1 MPAVTRARGLRGMIG
16 ASLFAASLFVTCL
29 LAAGTANAGDVK
41 IGVLAGVTGP
51 AATATPPLL
60 DAVNLV
66 ADEVNA
72 NGGILGGQKL
82 QAVVGDTK
90 DTSHGA
96 IKAATRLVDTDKV
109 AALVDTNTSLAT
121 IATAHAVAI
130 PKGVVLISSTATA
143 TVLTTLEDHDFV
155 FRVVPSDAYQ
165 GWMLAHLA
173 YREGF
178 TRVALSY
185 VDTDYGSGMEDTFR
199 DNFEN
204 LGGTITSS
212 HGHEANKESYLPELA
227 ALRQYDPEALVLITY
242 AANGGITMIKEAL
255 ANGSFKQFIG
265 TYSLMNP
272 LLIKEM
278 GPENSKHIFFTAPTL
293 DRSTSA
299 AMKFEKLYSA
309 AYKTTDGKLNIA
321 QTYDA
326 AMLLALAIE
335 QAGSTDRTKVRDAL
349 RQICCGPGEEIEPG
363 EWAKAKADIA
373 AGKKINYEGA
383 SGHCDFDENG
393 DVTGVYGHYI
403 IENGAFKE
411 VELLKPE

>member
-1 MPAVTRARGLRGMIG
+1 MSTVTPARGLRGTIG
-16 ASLFAASLFVTCL
+16 AGLLAASL
-29 LAAGTANAGDVK
+29 LAAGAVNAEDVK
-41 IGVLAGVTGP
+41 IGVLAGVTGQ
-51 AATATPPLL
+51 AAGATAPLL

-66 ADEVNA
+66 VDEVNA
-72 NGGILGGQKL
+72 DGGILGGQKL
-82 QAVVGDTK
+82 QAIVGDTK

-96 IKAATRLVDTDKV
+96 IKAATRLVDVDKV
-109 AALVDTNTSLAT
+109 VALVGTNTSLAT

-130 PKGVVLISSTATA
+130 PKGVPLISSTATA

-165 GWMLAHLA
+165 GWMLAQLT
-173 YREGF
+173 YRQGF

-204 LGGTITSS
+204 LGGTITSA
-212 HGHEANKESYLPELA
+212 HGHEANKKSYLPELA
-227 ALRQYDPEALVLITY
+227 ALRQYDPEALVLISY

-255 ANGSFKQFIG
+255 ENGSFKQFIG
-265 TYSLMNP
+265 TYSLMDP
-272 LLIKEM
+272 RLIKEISA
-278 GPENSKHIFFTAPTL
+278 EDAKHIFFTAPTL
-293 DRSTSA
+293 DLSTSSA
-299 AMKFEKLYSA
+299 KNFEKLYSA
-309 AYKTTDGKLNIA
+309 AYKTTAGKLNIA

-335 QAGSTDRTKVRDAL
+335 QAGSTDRKKVRDAL
-349 RQICCGPGEEIEPG
+349 RQVCCGPGEVIEPG

-393 DVTGVYGHYI
+393 DVTGVYGHYV